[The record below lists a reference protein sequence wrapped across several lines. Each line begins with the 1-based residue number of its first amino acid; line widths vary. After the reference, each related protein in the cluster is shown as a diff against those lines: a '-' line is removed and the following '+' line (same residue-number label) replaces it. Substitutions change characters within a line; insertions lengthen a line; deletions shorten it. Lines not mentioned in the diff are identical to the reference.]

1 MSGSNTRF
9 AAVLGAAN
17 FLVCVAVGTVLL
29 LVNGSDGQTVQSV
42 SATDQVSPGSSTGYE
57 SSTPATGFYPSTPA
71 PVGEGYET
79 VTAPDGFST
88 VVPRGWLSE
97 PKNPGSFQADDP
109 ADESHYVRYGASQA
123 SGDLVKTHV
132 DAEKGAAT
140 RLAGLRRVR
149 MDRIDVRGREAV
161 DWEFTWESSTEGTR
175 HVRAIYWRTG
185 GVEYFVYVSA
195 LDSAWQPMPQ
205 LLTTMVDQSRP

>member
-1 MSGSNTRF
+1 MSASNTRF

-17 FLVCVAVGTVLL
+17 FLVCAAVGTVLL
-29 LVNGSDGQTVQSV
+29 LVTGSEGQTVQSV
-42 SATDQVSPGSSTGYE
+42 SATDPVTAGTSTGNE
-57 SSTPATGFYPSTPA
+57 SPPPATGIYPSTPT
-71 PVGEGYET
+71 PVGDDYET

-88 VVPRGWLSE
+88 VVPRGWRSE
-97 PKNPGSFQADDP
+97 PKNPGSFQANDP
-109 ADESHYVRYGASQA
+109 ADESHYVRYGATEA

-132 DAEKGAAT
+132 DAEKSAAT
-140 RLAGLRRVR
+140 RLSGLHRVR
-149 MDRIDVRGREAV
+149 MDRTDVRGNEAV

-195 LDSAWQPMPQ
+195 LDSAWQPMPE
-205 LLTTMVDQSRP
+205 LLTTMVGQSRP